1 MYSTKKEIIK
11 VKTESESEMENT
23 TENTKSTI
31 RPLEKGKLNSKPK
44 LDFARRITEKGLFV
58 L

>member
-31 RPLEKGKLNSKPK
+31 RPLEKGKLNSKSK
-44 LDFARRITEKGLFV
+44 LDFARRRTEKGLFV